1 MDRYRPP
8 DALEFPRF
16 AGIRTFMRL
25 PHVQTTEGVDV
36 AIVGLPFD
44 TGATFR
50 VGARFGP
57 EAIRSASVLLRPY
70 HPVLRVHLFER
81 LSIVDYGDA
90 PVAPGFIEDSLRR
103 IADFLSQLT
112 LAGVIPIGLGGDHSV
127 LLGELRA
134 VAAAYGPVALVQ
146 FDSHP
151 DTWDAYFGHRYTHGT
166 VVRRAIEEGLILP
179 ERSIQVGL
187 RGPVYGPED
196 WEAARRLGLEVMS
209 AAEVRAIGLESATR
223 RILQRVGDH
232 PAFLSFDIDFF
243 DPAYAP
249 GTGTPEVGGFTSW
262 EGLSMLR
269 ELVGLPL
276 VGMDVVEVL
285 PAYDPGGITALLA
298 ANVVYEGLALLAAR
312 RREGLP
318 HVATLGARPEGL

>member
-1 MDRYRPP
+1 MRGYQPP

-25 PHVQTTEGVDV
+25 PHVSTAEGVDV

-70 HPVLRVHLFER
+70 HPFLGVHLFEH
-81 LSIVDYGDA
+81 LSIIDYGDA

-103 IADFLSQLT
+103 IADFLTPLT
-112 LAGVIPIGLGGDHSV
+112 TAGVIPIGLGGDHSV

-166 VVRRAIEEGLILP
+166 VVRRAAEEGLIRP
-179 ERSIQVGL
+179 EHSIQVGL
-187 RGPVYGPED
+187 RGPLYGPAD
-196 WEAARRLGLEVMS
+196 WQAARDLGLEILS
-209 AAEVRAIGLESATR
+209 AAEVRALGLDAVVR
-223 RILQRVGDH
+223 RILRRVGDH
-232 PAFLSFDIDFF
+232 PTFLSVDIDFF

-249 GTGTPEVGGFTSW
+249 GTGTPEVGGFASW
-262 EGLSMLR
+262 EGLALLR
-269 ELVGLPL
+269 GLAGLPV
-276 VGMDVVEVL
+276 VGADVVEVL

-298 ANVVYEGLALLAAR
+298 ANVVYEVLALLAVR
-312 RREGLP
+312 RREGMP
-318 HVATLGARPEGL
+318 GVALLGARPEGL

>member
-1 MDRYRPP
+1 MGRYAPP

-16 AGIRTFMRL
+16 AGVRTFMRL
-25 PHVQTTEGVDV
+25 PHVQTLDGVDV

-70 HPVLRVHLFER
+70 HPFLRVDIFEQ
-81 LSIVDYGDA
+81 LSAVDYGDA
-90 PVAPGFIEDSLRR
+90 PVAPGFIEDSLQR
-103 IADFLSQLT
+103 IADFLSPLT
-112 LAGVIPIGLGGDHSV
+112 SAGIVPIGLGGDHSV

-166 VVRRAIEEGLILP
+166 VVRRAIEEGLIRP
-179 ERSIQVGL
+179 ERSVQVGL
-187 RGPVYGPED
+187 RGPIYGPAD
-196 WEAARRLGLEVMS
+196 WEAPRELGLEVLT
-209 AAEVRAIGLESATR
+209 AAEVRALGLESTAR

-262 EGLSMLR
+262 EGLSLLR
-269 ELVGLPL
+269 GLTGLPL

-285 PAYDPGGITALLA
+285 PAYDPAGITASLA
-298 ANVVYEGLALLAAR
+298 AHVVYEGLALLAAR
-312 RREGLP
+312 RRDGLP
-318 HVATLGARPEGL
+318 RVALLGARPEGL